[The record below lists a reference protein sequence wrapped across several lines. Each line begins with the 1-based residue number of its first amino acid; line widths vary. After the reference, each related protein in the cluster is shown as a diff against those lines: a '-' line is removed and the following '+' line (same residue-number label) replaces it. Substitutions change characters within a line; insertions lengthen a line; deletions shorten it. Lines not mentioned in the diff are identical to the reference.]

1 MASPEW
7 NQTANS
13 KDSFGHGARAITPHD
28 STNLD
33 PIAKAVVVTDI
44 TAGANLSI
52 ETVNGDTVAFVGV
65 SVGFIPP
72 YLVSR
77 VNSTG
82 TTVTS
87 VYTID

>member
-1 MASPEW
+1 MAGPLWSES
-7 NQTANS
+7 ANTEI
-13 KDSFGHGARAITPHD
+13 SFGRDGRLVTPHN

-33 PIAKAVVVTDI
+33 PIGKSVVVTDI

-52 ETVNGDTVAFVGV
+52 VTEKGTTIPFVGV

-72 YLVSR
+72 YRVKR

-82 TTVTS
+82 TTITAC
-87 VYTID
+87 YTID